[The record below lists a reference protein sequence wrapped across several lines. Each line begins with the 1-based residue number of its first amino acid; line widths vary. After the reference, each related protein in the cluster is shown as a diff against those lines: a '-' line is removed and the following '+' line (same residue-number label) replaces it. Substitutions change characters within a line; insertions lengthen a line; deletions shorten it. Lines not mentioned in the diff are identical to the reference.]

1 MGRNQKVVTAKQV
14 AEFAGVSQATVS
26 MILNNYSNAS
36 FTDETRKKCWMPA
49 TCLATAVQYKTE

>member
-36 FTDETRKKCWMPA
+36 FTDETRK
-49 TCLATAVQYKTE
+49 